1 MKIHTRIILFVYL
14 MLLSVLVLCLYHSNY
29 RTDWVL
35 QGNMFSIG
43 CISLIFSA
51 TALCL
56 LDFFLDA
63 KKSIPSSVLI
73 GLLSG
78 VILFSTQ
85 DNRKKNNQNTDY
97 SICDITNVQ
106 ELLLSSPY
114 WIPIH
119 GDTLTDGGSRILTL
133 INDVGQIIHIQ
144 TTVEYPSS
152 GREVYILE
160 QNYSGPD
167 PIRVIPGTEL
177 AETLNELLHNIDTE
191 VRGGDISIDLEVL
204 HSLLDR
210 K

>member
-1 MKIHTRIILFVYL
+1 MKKNTQIILFSYL

-29 RTDWVL
+29 RTNWVL
-35 QGNMFSIG
+35 QGKMFSIG
-43 CISLIFSA
+43 CISLILSA

-63 KKSIPSSVLI
+63 KKSISSSIVI

-85 DNRKKNNQNTDY
+85 DNRKRNQNTDY
-97 SICDITNVQ
+97 STCDIANSQ
-106 ELLLSSPY
+106 EMLISSPY

-133 INDVGQIIHIQ
+133 INDVGQIIHIK

-152 GREVYILE
+152 GREVYILKK
-160 QNYSGPD
+160 NYSGPH

-177 AETLNELLHNIDTE
+177 AETLNKILHNIDTE